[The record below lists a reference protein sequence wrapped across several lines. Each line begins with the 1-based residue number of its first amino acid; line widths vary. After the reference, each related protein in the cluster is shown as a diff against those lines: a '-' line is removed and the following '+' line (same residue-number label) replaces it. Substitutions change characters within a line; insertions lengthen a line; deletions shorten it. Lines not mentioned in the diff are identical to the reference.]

1 MNLLAFREVAGFRHK
16 IEEMCQTVSE
26 MTAQVKEMTRDKDTN
41 ILVHGLPTQV
51 LLLGIMI
58 SYDCDSAGR

>member
-51 LLLGIMI
+51 GLW
-58 SYDCDSAGR
+58 